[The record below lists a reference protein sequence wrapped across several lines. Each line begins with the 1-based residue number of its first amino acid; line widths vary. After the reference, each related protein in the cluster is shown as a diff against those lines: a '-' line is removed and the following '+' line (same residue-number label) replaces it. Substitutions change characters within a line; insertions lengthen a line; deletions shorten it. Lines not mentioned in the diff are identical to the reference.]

1 MRLRTLFAA
10 LLLSGA
16 SIAGTS
22 AAATYAVGVEDIEYL
37 PQYSV
42 QNGEFGGFGRA
53 ILDAFAKSK
62 GHVFEYQP
70 RPVAR
75 LFNEFIAGKVDL
87 KYPDNA
93 YWGGDLK
100 KGQAVVYS
108 APVVEYID
116 GVNVL
121 PAGKGKSVDAIKALG
136 IVRGFT
142 AWEWLDRVKAGSPEL
157 HENNSFT
164 ALLQQAMAG
173 RVDGAYG
180 NVAVVSHQLAVEL
193 KKPDALVFDPGLPHT
208 RSHYHLSSIKHPQ
221 LIEEFN
227 AWLGENADLVAKL
240 KAEYAVEKGV
250 R

>member
-1 MRLRTLFAA
+1 MRFG
-10 LLLSGA
+10 LL
-16 SIAGTS
+16 
-22 AAATYAVGVEDIEYL
+22 AAATLLAGATLSGPSIAATYTVGVEDIEYF
-37 PQYSV
+37 PQYTV
-42 QNGEFGGFGRA
+42 QNGEFKGFGRA
-53 ILDAFAKSK
+53 VLDAFAQAK
-62 GHVFEYQP
+62 GHVFTYQP

-75 LFNEFIAGKVDL
+75 LFSEFVAGGPDL

-93 YWGGDLK
+93 YWSADLK
-100 KGQAVVYS
+100 KGQTVVYS

-116 GVNVL
+116 GVNVP
-121 PAGKGKSVDAIKALG
+121 PAAKGKGVDGIKTLG

-142 AWEWLDRVKAGSPEL
+142 AWEWLDRIKAGALEV

-164 ALLQQAMAG
+164 ALLQQAAAG

-180 NVAVVSHQLAVEL
+180 NVAVVNHQLAEM

-208 RSHYHLSSIKHPQ
+208 RSHYHLSSIKHPE

-227 AWLGENADLVAKL
+227 AWLAANGDLVAKL
-240 KAEYAVEKGV
+240 KSDYAVEQGV